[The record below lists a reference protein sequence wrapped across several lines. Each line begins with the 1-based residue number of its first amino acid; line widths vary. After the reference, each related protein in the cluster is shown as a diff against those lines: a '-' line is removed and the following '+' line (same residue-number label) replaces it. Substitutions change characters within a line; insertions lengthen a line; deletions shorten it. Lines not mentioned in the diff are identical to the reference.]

1 MPAAA
6 NSGFAAN
13 ANAMSREEYIEL
25 LNTLLEAE
33 RAGARLLA
41 AYLQEDSPFK
51 DLLAPVQRDEAQNC
65 AVLIRLLREAGAEP
79 SLQTGDFYQ
88 KGLAKKDWRERLA
101 FLNKGQAWV
110 QRKLEEAL
118 PRLPAGKK
126 ELEEML
132 DSHAAN
138 IAACDERLKSG

>member
-1 MPAAA
+1 VT
-6 NSGFAAN
+6 N
-13 ANAMSREEYIEL
+13 EEYVAL

-33 RAGARLLA
+33 RAGARLLSD
-41 AYLQEDSPFK
+41 YVNELPEGS
-51 DLLAPVQRDEAQNC
+51 DLRSLLIPVQRDEAENC

-79 SLQTGDFYQ
+79 SKATGSFYE

-110 QRKLEEAL
+110 QRRLEETV
-118 PRLPAGKK
+118 PDLPAGTR
-126 ELEEML
+126 ELGEML

-138 IAACDERLKSG
+138 IALCDERLKRL